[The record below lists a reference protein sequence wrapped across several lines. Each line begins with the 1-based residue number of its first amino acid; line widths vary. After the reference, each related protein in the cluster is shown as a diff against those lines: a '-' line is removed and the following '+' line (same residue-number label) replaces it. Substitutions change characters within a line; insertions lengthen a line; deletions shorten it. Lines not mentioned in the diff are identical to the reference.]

1 MILTADWGIGKTAL
15 WIKYTVSIPNFSK
28 ISMVKHLQVYA
39 TSRKAVS
46 SFKKALFLQNI
57 PKDNLWCYHLS
68 QYSED
73 LSKCPEECTE
83 RHPAAYKY
91 ESLRHQIGQIGM
103 TWQSSLK
110 CALVWSRCSQAFW
123 SNLRMKKYSLSDP
136 PKTDTF
142 LPENL
147 AACRLTEDVKDYSS
161 KAKRRETGIW
171 HQRNY
176 CLSIRGMAMN
186 QSYWALKAIPLYKL
200 CSELYQTSQPL
211 PLWVL
216 SLCHTWDFQ
225 MKLVHYCFHVQH
237 IHCTVLLVLFW
248 GKKQKEIIIS
258 NKNILIFPLRLH
270 TTVSGIS
277 CPASGSNLQISVC
290 NSNYSR

>member
-1 MILTADWGIGKTAL
+1 MPWFEADAARHFDPTLRWKNILCL
-15 WIKYTVSIPNFSK
+15 IPRR
-28 ISMVKHLQVYA
+28 L
-39 TSRKAVS
+39 T
-46 SFKKALFLQNI
+46 
-57 PKDNLWCYHLS
+57 C
-68 QYSED
+68 
-73 LSKCPEECTE
+73 
-83 RHPAAYKY
+83 
-91 ESLRHQIGQIGM
+91 
-103 TWQSSLK
+103 
-110 CALVWSRCSQAFW
+110 
-123 SNLRMKKYSLSDP
+123 
-136 PKTDTF
+136 F

-200 CSELYQTSQPL
+200 CSESYQTSQPL

-237 IHCTVLLVLFW
+237 THCTVLLVLFW
-248 GKKQKEIIIS
+248 GKKRQEIIIS
-258 NKNILIFPLRLH
+258 NNRYSNIS
-270 TTVSGIS
+270 TQSTYKSK
-277 CPASGSNLQISVC
+277 CP
-290 NSNYSR
+290 

>member
-1 MILTADWGIGKTAL
+1 
-15 WIKYTVSIPNFSK
+15 
-28 ISMVKHLQVYA
+28 
-39 TSRKAVS
+39 
-46 SFKKALFLQNI
+46 
-57 PKDNLWCYHLS
+57 
-68 QYSED
+68 
-73 LSKCPEECTE
+73 
-83 RHPAAYKY
+83 
-91 ESLRHQIGQIGM
+91 
-103 TWQSSLK
+103 
-110 CALVWSRCSQAFW
+110 
-123 SNLRMKKYSLSDP
+123 MKKYSLSDP

-200 CSELYQTSQPL
+200 CSESYQTSQPL

-237 IHCTVLLVLFW
+237 IHCTVLLVSFW
-248 GKKQKEIIIS
+248 GKKKDRKLSSAIRHSNIS
-258 NKNILIFPLRLH
+258 TLSTYNSK
-270 TTVSGIS
+270 
-277 CPASGSNLQISVC
+277 CPEYCTARGSSLQVSVC
-290 NSNYSR
+290 NSIYSRYIFHSMSLYLHTNNKHC